1 MKNQNFE
8 NHRHFDPMFH
18 VAIFLGILLTL
29 ILSFIFFIQ
38 NIGNQLLL
46 SSIVLFGSITLL
58 LLALKV
64 RAYVLKLQDRIIRN
78 EENFRSFRLTG
89 TQINSN
95 LTLKQIIALRFASD
109 EEFIELS
116 LRAVEENLSA
126 NEIKKAVENWRADH
140 HRV

>member
-64 RAYVLKLQDRIIRN
+64 RAYGLKLQDRIIRN